1 VLPVER
7 SQPAA
12 RMDAVETATGQM
24 VPGSPVRPPR
34 LRSPFARAV
43 VPVVGG
49 ILVLGL
55 IFLATW
61 IAAALISGGGA
72 ETTSRLAP
80 PVFPMGSVQAR
91 ADSIAADG
99 PIVLA
104 DLHTTRGDRSLVV
117 DHEGDN
123 PTTGWKLYW
132 GYPADLDATCPVTQ
146 VRGTQTFTDCNGREL
161 DVTELARPEGV
172 HPTVV
177 DSKRLEIDLRAVT
190 QR

>member
-1 VLPVER
+1 MEW

-12 RMDAVETATGQM
+12 TMESVETATPHS

-49 ILVLGL
+49 IVVIGL

-61 IAAALISGGGA
+61 ISAVLISGGGA
-72 ETTSRLAP
+72 ETTARLAP
-80 PVFPMGSVQAR
+80 PVFPMGSVKER
-91 ADSIAADG
+91 AESIAEDG

-117 DHEGDN
+117 DHEGDD
-123 PTTGWKLYW
+123 PTSGWKLYW

-146 VRGTQTFTDCNGREL
+146 VRGTQTFTDCNGRQL
-161 DVTELARPEGV
+161 DVTELARPDGV

-177 DSKRLEIDLRAVT
+177 DSERLEIDLRAVT
-190 QR
+190 TADG

>member
-1 VLPVER
+1 VER

-12 RMDAVETATGQM
+12 TMVSVETATSQH

-43 VPVVGG
+43 VPVLGG
-49 ILVLGL
+49 IVVIGL

-61 IAAALISGGGA
+61 ISAVLISGGGA

-80 PVFPMGSVQAR
+80 PVFPMGSVTER
-91 ADSIAADG
+91 ATSIAKDG

-123 PTTGWKLYW
+123 ATTGWKLYW
-132 GYPADLDATCPVTQ
+132 GYPADRDASCPVTQ
-146 VRGTQTFTDCNGREL
+146 VRGTQTFTDCAGRTL
-161 DVTELARPEGV
+161 DVTQLARPEGV

-177 DSKRLEIDLRAVT
+177 DSERLEIDLRAVT
-190 QR
+190 TS

>member
-1 VLPVER
+1 
-7 SQPAA
+7 
-12 RMDAVETATGQM
+12 VETASGQI

-43 VPVVGG
+43 VPVAGG
-49 ILVLGL
+49 ILLLGL
-55 IFLATW
+55 IFLVTW
-61 IAAALISGGGA
+61 IAAVLISGGGA

-91 ADSIAADG
+91 ADSIAEDG

-123 PTTGWKLYW
+123 ATTGWKLYW
-132 GYPADLDATCPVTQ
+132 GYPADRDATCPVTQ
-146 VRGTQTFTDCNGREL
+146 VRGTATFTDCAGRQL
-161 DVTELARPEGV
+161 DVTQLARPEGV

-177 DSKRLEIDLRAVT
+177 DSKQLEIDLRAVT
-190 QR
+190 SS